1 MEKKPASSERDLKRS
16 LDELTKTIQR
26 IPAEHDLFFHP
37 GKHLFF
43 VFLKGIVS
51 GLGVLAAAAIAVP
64 FILWMMKGVAWVP
77 LIGDFV
83 SDIATQVEDARS
95 R

>member
-1 MEKKPASSERDLKRS
+1 MEKKTASSERELKRS
-16 LDELTKTIQR
+16 LDDLTKTIQR
-26 IPAEHDLFFHP
+26 IPAEHELFFHP

-43 VFLKGIVS
+43 TFLKGIVS

-64 FILWMMKGVAWVP
+64 FILWMMKEIAWVP

-83 SDIATQVEDARS
+83 SDVAERVEQAR
-95 R
+95 